1 MRRDRS
7 AARANLRAVIE
18 ALPRHTRV
26 AMLTGIERNEIIA
39 GAYSHGDGV
48 CPMLA
53 AHRAGGRTTA
63 IAFAKAWDRFAFR
76 NVRRR
81 QPRRATKREL
91 MILKMY
97 LQASLL
103 AAPAE
108 RAVPT
113 APKPARATP
122 EPAAIARATPMPT
135 APALTADGVG
145 GEDRSPELAGRP
157 GWSWTRLVRRYD
169 DYERLLALLESEL
182 EVASEPDGSAALTR

>member
-1 MRRDRS
+1 
-7 AARANLRAVIE
+7 
-18 ALPRHTRV
+18 
-26 AMLTGIERNEIIA
+26 MLTGIERNEIIA

-76 NVRRR
+76 NVRRQ

-108 RAVPT
+108 QAVTT
-113 APKPARATP
+113 APKPARPTP
-122 EPAAIARATPMPT
+122 EPAAITRSTPT
-135 APALTADGVG
+135 HVASRLAPDGPG
-145 GEDRSPELAGRP
+145 DEDRGPELGARP

-169 DYERLLALLESEL
+169 DYERLMALLESEL
-182 EVASEPDGSAALTR
+182 EVASELDGAPALTR